1 MAQRLLDDIVH
12 ELERGRQAHT
22 AALELGDGEQVLDGG
37 VEPLRIRANGQEQ
50 AAARLGVEHGG
61 AGRALVEQHI
71 GITRNTG
78 ERRAQVVRD
87 GAQQVGAQLLIF
99 GKHRRLLAGLHGA
112 GAIERQLAFAHD
124 GIGKCPLLM
133 RQHVGL
139 GNDSQ
144 HAHHRGG
151 VARAREAVARA
162 NRQVDA
168 IKRRAAKRGVERRS
182 HIGGRREPRRHLRR
196 QFVHRC
202 GIAHGR
208 VSRARQQVIAL
219 GVGAVPHDR
228 AARKTRQLRGHGVND
243 LMLIGAP
250 LQHAVG
256 LEHHMRAAVAGG
268 SLCQGAA
275 QGQRNRARHKRD
287 HEHDEEHAG
296 IAAVDKRQ
304 RVARVDKQEVVERHG
319 GSRAQQA
326 IQATPGKE
334 CAQLNGEHI
343 DDHDAR
349 RETRMVE
356 QRAHNRRRDQQ
367 PHRYAGVIQRS
378 AARQRCAPPPK
389 AIGNIAVRTDV
400 HQRSAPLS
408 KTKTTTKGTGT
419 FVVVSPCGG
428 SKCKAFATCGR

>member
-1 MAQRLLDDIVH
+1 M
-12 ELERGRQAHT
+12 
-22 AALELGDGEQVLDGG
+22 
-37 VEPLRIRANGQEQ
+37 
-50 AAARLGVEHGG
+50 
-61 AGRALVEQHI
+61 
-71 GITRNTG
+71 
-78 ERRAQVVRD
+78 RD
-87 GAQQVGAQLLIF
+87 GAQQVGAQLFVF
-99 GKHRRLLAGLHGA
+99 GEYRRLLAGLHGA
-112 GAIERQLAFAHD
+112 GAVKRQLAFAHD
-124 GIGKCPLLM
+124 GIGKRPLLV

-151 VARAREAVARA
+151 VARAHEAVARA

-168 IKRRAAKRGVERRS
+168 IERRSAKRGVKRRS
-182 HIGGRREPRRHLRR
+182 HVGGRREPRRHLRR
-196 QFVHRC
+196 QLVHRR

-208 VSRARQQVIAL
+208 VRRTRQQVIAL

-228 AARKTRQLRGHGVND
+228 TARKTRQLRGHGMDN

-334 CAQLNGEHI
+334 CAQLNGKHV
-343 DDHDAR
+343 DDHDAGSK
-349 RETRMVE
+349 TGAVE
-356 QRAHNRRRDQQ
+356 QRAHDRRR
-367 PHRYAGVIQRS
+367 
-378 AARQRCAPPPK
+378 
-389 AIGNIAVRTDV
+389 
-400 HQRSAPLS
+400 
-408 KTKTTTKGTGT
+408 
-419 FVVVSPCGG
+419 
-428 SKCKAFATCGR
+428 

>member
-1 MAQRLLDDIVH
+1 M
-12 ELERGRQAHT
+12 
-22 AALELGDGEQVLDGG
+22 
-37 VEPLRIRANGQEQ
+37 
-50 AAARLGVEHGG
+50 
-61 AGRALVEQHI
+61 
-71 GITRNTG
+71 
-78 ERRAQVVRD
+78 RD
-87 GAQQVGAQLLIF
+87 GAQQVGAQLFVF
-99 GKHRRLLAGLHGA
+99 GEHRRLLAGLHGA
-112 GAIERQLAFAHD
+112 GAVERQLAFAHD
-124 GIGKCPLLM
+124 GIGKCPLLV

-144 HAHHRGG
+144 HANHRGG
-151 VARAREAVARA
+151 VARAHEAVACA

-168 IKRRAAKRGVERRS
+168 IKRRAAIGGIERRS

-196 QFVHRC
+196 QFMHRR

-208 VSRARQQVIAL
+208 VRRARQQVI
-219 GVGAVPHDR
+219 VFRIGAVPHDR
-228 AARKTRQLRGHGVND
+228 TARKTRQLRCHGMDN
-243 LMLIGAP
+243 LLLIGAP

-256 LEHHMRAAVAGG
+256 LEHHMRATVAGG
-268 SLCQGAA
+268 GLCQGTA

-400 HQRSAPLS
+400 HQCPAPLS
-408 KTKTTTKGTGT
+408 KTKTTTKGQAPLWW
-419 FVVVSPCGG
+419 FPLWWFQV
-428 SKCKAFATCGR
+428 

>member
-1 MAQRLLDDIVH
+1 MH
-12 ELERGRQAHT
+12 
-22 AALELGDGEQVLDGG
+22 AATLELGDGEQVLDGS

-50 AAARLGVEHGG
+50 AAARLGIEHGR
-61 AGRALVEQHI
+61 ASRALVEQHV
-71 GITRNTG
+71 GIARNTG
-78 ERRAQVVRD
+78 ERRAQIVRD
-87 GAQQVGAQLLIF
+87 GAQQVGAQLLVF
-99 GKHRRLLAGLHGA
+99 GKHRRFFAGLHGA

-124 GIGKCPLLM
+124 GIGKRPFLV

-151 VARAREAVARA
+151 VARAHEAVARA

-168 IKRRAAKRGVERRS
+168 IKRRAAKRGIERGS
-182 HIGGRREPRRHLRR
+182 HVSRRRESRRHLRR
-196 QFVHRC
+196 QLVHRR

-208 VSRARQQVIAL
+208 VRRTRQQVLIV
-219 GVGAVPHDR
+219 GVGAVPYDR
-228 AARKTRQLRGHGVND
+228 TARKTRQLRCHGMHN
-243 LMLIGAP
+243 LLLIGTP

-256 LEHHMRAAVAGG
+256 LEHHMRAAVASG

-296 IAAVDKRQ
+296 IDAVDKRQ

-367 PHRYAGVIQRS
+367 PRRYAGVIQRS

-400 HQRSAPLS
+400 HQRPAPLS
-408 KTKTTTKGTGT
+408 KTKTTTKGQAPLWWSSL
-419 FVVVSPCGG
+419 VVVLSVKPSTTG
-428 SKCKAFATCGR
+428 SR

>member
-1 MAQRLLDDIVH
+1 
-12 ELERGRQAHT
+12 
-22 AALELGDGEQVLDGG
+22 
-37 VEPLRIRANGQEQ
+37 
-50 AAARLGVEHGG
+50 
-61 AGRALVEQHI
+61 
-71 GITRNTG
+71 
-78 ERRAQVVRD
+78 
-87 GAQQVGAQLLIF
+87 
-99 GKHRRLLAGLHGA
+99 
-112 GAIERQLAFAHD
+112 
-124 GIGKCPLLM
+124 M

-151 VARAREAVARA
+151 VARAREAVACA

-168 IKRRAAKRGVERRS
+168 IKRRAAIGGIERRS

-208 VSRARQQVIAL
+208 VCRTRQQVIAL

-228 AARKTRQLRGHGVND
+228 AARKTCQLRGHGVND

-400 HQRSAPLS
+400 HQRPAPLS
-408 KTKTTTKGTGT
+408 KQKPPQRGQAPLWWFPLWWFQVYSLCNRRSLDKQHVREQGTHAHRSKYQCHDRNYAIGHIHVGT
-419 FVVVSPCGG
+419 VRKEPIFGGVGACLTYQLGNHLAAIKHLCIHVCLPGLNLVHRKPTPCNPSAPTAARWGPG
-428 SKCKAFATCGR
+428 AASCSRP

>member
-1 MAQRLLDDIVH
+1 M
-12 ELERGRQAHT
+12 
-22 AALELGDGEQVLDGG
+22 
-37 VEPLRIRANGQEQ
+37 
-50 AAARLGVEHGG
+50 
-61 AGRALVEQHI
+61 
-71 GITRNTG
+71 
-78 ERRAQVVRD
+78 RD
-87 GAQQVGAQLLIF
+87 GAQQVGAQLLVF
-99 GKHRRLLAGLHGA
+99 GKHRRFFAGLHGA

-124 GIGKCPLLM
+124 GIGKRPFLV

-151 VARAREAVARA
+151 VARAHEAVARA

-168 IKRRAAKRGVERRS
+168 IKRRAAKRGIERGS
-182 HIGGRREPRRHLRR
+182 HVSRRRESRRHLRR
-196 QFVHRC
+196 QLVHRR

-208 VSRARQQVIAL
+208 VRRTRQQVLIV
-219 GVGAVPHDR
+219 GVGAVPYDR
-228 AARKTRQLRGHGVND
+228 TARKTRQLRCHGMHN
-243 LMLIGAP
+243 LLLIGTP

-256 LEHHMRAAVAGG
+256 LEHHMRAAVASG

-287 HEHDEEHAG
+287 HKHDEEHAG

-367 PHRYAGVIQRS
+367 PRRYAGVIQRS

-400 HQRSAPLS
+400 HQRPAPLS
-408 KTKTTTKGTGT
+408 KTKTTTKGQAPLWWSSL
-419 FVVVSPCGG
+419 VVVPSVKPSTTG
-428 SKCKAFATCGR
+428 SR

>member
-1 MAQRLLDDIVH
+1 
-12 ELERGRQAHT
+12 
-22 AALELGDGEQVLDGG
+22 
-37 VEPLRIRANGQEQ
+37 
-50 AAARLGVEHGG
+50 
-61 AGRALVEQHI
+61 
-71 GITRNTG
+71 
-78 ERRAQVVRD
+78 
-87 GAQQVGAQLLIF
+87 
-99 GKHRRLLAGLHGA
+99 
-112 GAIERQLAFAHD
+112 
-124 GIGKCPLLM
+124 M

-151 VARAREAVARA
+151 VARAREAVACA

-208 VSRARQQVIAL
+208 VCRTRQQVIAL

-228 AARKTRQLRGHGVND
+228 TARKTRQLRCHGMDN
-243 LMLIGAP
+243 LLLIGAP
-250 LQHAVG
+250 LQHAIG
-256 LEHHMRAAVAGG
+256 LEHHMRATVAGG
-268 SLCQGAA
+268 SLRQGAA

-287 HEHDEEHAG
+287 HKHDEEHAG
-296 IAAVDKRQ
+296 IDTVDKRQ
-304 RVARVDKQEVVERHG
+304 RAARVDKQEVVERHG

-367 PHRYAGVIQRS
+367 PHRHADIVQGAATRHRS
-378 AARQRCAPPPK
+378 APPPK
-389 AIGNIAVRTDV
+389 VLGNITVRTDV
-400 HQRSAPLS
+400 HQRPAPLS
-408 KTKTTTKGTGT
+408 KQKPPQRDRHLCSG
-419 FVVVSPCGG
+419 FPCGG
-428 SKCKAFATCGR
+428 SKCIAFATCGR

>member
-1 MAQRLLDDIVH
+1 
-12 ELERGRQAHT
+12 
-22 AALELGDGEQVLDGG
+22 
-37 VEPLRIRANGQEQ
+37 
-50 AAARLGVEHGG
+50 
-61 AGRALVEQHI
+61 
-71 GITRNTG
+71 
-78 ERRAQVVRD
+78 
-87 GAQQVGAQLLIF
+87 
-99 GKHRRLLAGLHGA
+99 
-112 GAIERQLAFAHD
+112 
-124 GIGKCPLLM
+124 M

-139 GNDSQ
+139 GNNSQ

-151 VARAREAVARA
+151 VARAHEAVACA

-168 IKRRAAKRGVERRS
+168 IKRRSAIGGIERRT

-196 QFVHRC
+196 QLVHRG

-208 VSRARQQVIAL
+208 VRRTRQQVIAL

-228 AARKTRQLRGHGVND
+228 TARKTRQLRGHGVND

-275 QGQRNRARHKRD
+275 QGQRNRARHKRN

-304 RVARVDKQEVVERHG
+304 RVARVDKQKVVERHG

-400 HQRSAPLS
+400 HQRPAPLS

-419 FVVVSPCGG
+419 FVVVSLVVVP
-428 SKCKAFATCGR
+428 SV